1 MSETATI
8 KWLDTPRGSLCE
20 NEGDLYLRWPTPA
33 PDGSDAMW
41 LRTKTT
47 TAAIH
52 DGRWKLVESWR
63 TSRVIV
69 DKLSDEQCNVLSKL
83 SKSPSLPSLRPRE
96 DIIALAQAFR
106 RARSLLVTKWS
117 EVKGNSIAL
126 IVRSDSSQGYK
137 SCLGE
142 IVWFR
147 RTDGAS
153 SSTGEFL
160 GHVISELRRVDGWTV
175 GADNAF
181 KGDVCVLHSDAASL
195 PGLRELFDRSDIAGV
210 LKLCGVTVEATTTA
224 DDSAA
229 DELLTPGSLVRLA
242 SGADVLRW
250 PEPDENS
257 GNDFSFVYPGDS
269 MDEPAGNARVFRN
282 NPDRPVEVIGKGLS
296 RRVCNAIASTS
307 DQPQRWALATG
318 YYTTASR
325 MFPGSVWTTP
335 NGWGV
340 TWADGSV
347 TWKTNGERWAYSRAS
362 LQEYEKRL
370 ERGVLD
376 EEDDHATDAF
386 AHLELATLSDAL
398 LSRVLDS
405 DHPLRVL
412 ADSLRDV
419 STSWYSSGQYKGW
432 VALQVATHAT
442 FHISPPHR
450 EALYSALARKL
461 EQFMLNGLE
470 YGSTGQSSTLLEY
483 LGFFGIHITR
493 SLPGA
498 PCDIEYLGWWGQD
511 NAPTRATGPT
521 DLLLE
526 YMRHPPDA
534 DQTASAVLGAHP
546 SAIVR
551 MSGDNLTAR
560 SGPASWSMLDL
571 AGRLTARLA
580 TGKDRRVVRAGIP
593 IVANGLGRAELVRV
607 RVVSGRNLPVGCG
620 LQPMHIDPNVPG
632 ECDLLMLWPYGDGE
646 RGRAQLANAATSA
659 LREKRCSGAFLGHK
673 NLRVQFA

>member
-1 MSETATI
+1 MSKTATI

-41 LRTKTT
+41 LRTTTT
-47 TAAIH
+47 TASIS
-52 DGRWKLVESWR
+52 DGRWKLSDSWR

-69 DKLSDEQCNVLSKL
+69 DKLSGEQCNVLSKL
-83 SKSPSLPSLRPRE
+83 SKSPLRPRE
-96 DIIALAQAFR
+96 DIIALAQAFH
-106 RARSLLVTKWS
+106 RARSLLVMRWS
-117 EVKGNSIAL
+117 EVKSSSIAL
-126 IVRSDSSQGYK
+126 IVRSDSAQGYK

-147 RTDGAS
+147 RADGAS

-160 GHVISELRRVDGWTV
+160 GHVIPELHSVVGWTV

-181 KGDVCVLHSDAASL
+181 KGDVCVLHNDAAAL
-195 PGLRELFDRSDIAGV
+195 PGLRELFNRSDIAGV
-210 LKLCGVTVEATTTA
+210 LKLCGVSVASVAAA

-229 DELLTPGSLVRLA
+229 DGLLTPGSLVRLT
-242 SGADVLRW
+242 SGADALRW

-296 RRVCNAIASTS
+296 RRVCNAIASTP

-318 YYTTASR
+318 YYATASR
-325 MFPGSVWTTP
+325 MSPGTVWSTP

-347 TWKTNGERWAYSRAS
+347 TWKTNGERHAHSRAS
-362 LQEYEKRL
+362 LQEYEARL

-386 AHLELATLSDAL
+386 AHLELANLSDRL
-398 LSRVLDS
+398 LSRVINS
-405 DHPLRVL
+405 DEPLRTL

-419 STSWYSSGQYKGW
+419 SAVWYDSGQYKGW

-461 EQFMLNGLE
+461 EQFMLNGLG

-483 LGFFGIHITR
+483 LGFFGIHIIR
-493 SLPGA
+493 SG
-498 PCDIEYLGWWGQD
+498 PCDNEYLVWWGQD

-521 DLLLE
+521 ELLLE

-546 SAIVR
+546 GVVVR
-551 MSGDNLTAR
+551 MSGDNLTA
-560 SGPASWSMLDL
+560 GPGPTSWSMLDL

-580 TGKDRRVVRAGIP
+580 TGKDRRVTQSGTP

-607 RVVSGRNLPVGCG
+607 RATSDRTIPVGCG
-620 LQPMHIDPNVPG
+620 LQPVHIDPDVPG
-632 ECDLLMLWPYGDGE
+632 EYDLLVLWPYGDGE
-646 RGRAQLANAATSA
+646 RSRAQLANAATSA
-659 LREKRCSGAFLGHK
+659 LREKRCNGAFLGHK